1 MVRSKEL
8 QRIGAVMMKDIAEA
22 LLALQGL
29 KRQNN
34 WHFVLHSARRLVI
47 DLACELMRRAMQVA
61 HSRRGPSAVRQ
72 YVGGN
77 HRFRSGG
84 ADAFSGSDV
93 RRLGTDVASGLASQ
107 RKGALLRW

>member
-1 MVRSKEL
+1 
-8 QRIGAVMMKDIAEA
+8 MMKNVADA

-29 KRQNN
+29 KPQNN
-34 WHFVLHSARRLVI
+34 WHFVLHSGAPAGDRPGVRV
-47 DLACELMRRAMQVA
+47 DGTRDAGA

-72 YVGGN
+72 YIVGN
-77 HRFRSGG
+77 HRFHSGG